1 MRKLRKQATTIE
13 AEAAPPKGSAAIG
26 VSTPTQR
33 KHAMSFYAQ
42 RVTVRE
48 VTSSPSLPQDVKIK
62 KLENNT
68 FEIKLPDGSRRI
80 RLHQTDIIIFH
91 GDDFTVH
98 SGGYKTITTKDRLNK
113 YLPAGWR
120 VYSVQGTWYLRHG
133 EDEATFYD
141 GMGSACFYHDVQT
154 SHWRENGQRKLKA
167 RIKKFVDDKLGA
179 GKPWPVPGPGDCWFC
194 SMATVPP
201 KAEAKPDAIRNSPT
215 RTQSPTLGE
224 MSGPDAEREHILG
237 HIKEGYMHGSLIV
250 NALRWAGCTDF
261 YIGMCFR
268 GGGESFKRV
277 ARQRIRRYLQFKLGL
292 PY

>member
-1 MRKLRKQATTIE
+1 
-13 AEAAPPKGSAAIG
+13 
-26 VSTPTQR
+26 
-33 KHAMSFYAQ
+33 MSYYGQ

-48 VTSSPSLPQDVKIK
+48 VKSSPSLPQNVDVKIK

-68 FEIKLPDGSRRI
+68 FEIKLPSGERRI
-80 RLHQTDIIIFH
+80 RLHQTDIIIFDAD
-91 GDDFTVH
+91 GFRVH

-113 YLPAGWR
+113 YLPAGWH

-133 EDEATFYD
+133 EDEAVFHD
-141 GMGSACFYHDVQT
+141 GMHSANFAHDVKT
-154 SHWRENGQRKLKA
+154 SQWRENGQKKLKA
-167 RIKKFVDDKLGA
+167 RIKKFVDDKLGK
-179 GKPWPVPGPGDCWFC
+179 GKQWPAPSSGDCWLC
-194 SMATVPP
+194 ALTTVPP

-224 MSGPDAEREHILG
+224 RSGPDAEREHILS

-261 YIGMCFR
+261 YLQLCFSP
-268 GGGESFKRV
+268 GSGDSFKRN